1 MLIMSTLHCEYINLF
16 TQALRSKIQIFLCT
30 LLKIYL
36 EPSNCTFELSHNI
49 ESDDYKVS
57 LFVDL
62 MANNENT
69 DPPSN

>member
-1 MLIMSTLHCEYINLF
+1 MLIMSTLHCENINLF
-16 TQALRSKIQIFLCT
+16 RQALRNKIQIFLCT
-30 LLKIYL
+30 PLEIYL
-36 EPSNCTFELSHNI
+36 EPLSCTFELLHNI

-69 DPPSN
+69 DLPSN